1 MRLPVNEGLQ
11 LFQVS
16 TKRIKDF
23 LELPESNNIRED
35 NIDEHLSKS
44 TDVFNDAFVDNAPED
59 NPMAEDA
66 TKDEGD
72 TEDHFSDDE
81 NVSSSYQEYVVRFR
95 NAAFSWGMKN
105 DTLLEIDDLDI
116 PAGQCIPTHFY
127 ILKFNFAQNLKIKI
141 LIKMEIMI

>member
-66 TKDEGD
+66 AKDEGD

-81 NVSSSYQEYVVRFR
+81 NISSSYQEYVVRFR

-116 PAGQCIPTHFY
+116 PAGQCILNIIWYFFFLFEKIIISHQDRNY
-127 ILKFNFAQNLKIKI
+127 DLK
-141 LIKMEIMI
+141 M